1 MLGAILSATDPVAV
15 VALMKDLGVS
25 KRLGTL
31 LEGESLLNDGTSIVI
46 FNVFFNAL
54 KERGEHRVHDD
65 ESDDDSGG
73 STSLNAAGIAT
84 YFLRLALGGPLLGV
98 AVGIVTTVCLG
109 LIYEDAH
116 AEITLTVVAALG
128 TFLIAETLTIQGQ
141 QLTSGVLA
149 VVALGLMLGT
159 RGRARVS
166 TAVGHELHAV
176 WAMLG
181 FAANTVVFFISGLIV
196 YDRMTR
202 QRLWK
207 NFGALAALYIGIHI
221 ARAVVLLV
229 AWPTL
234 QRTGYGLPPSHG
246 VALWWGGL
254 RGAVGLTLSLAV
266 EEEPRIHKD
275 VRDAVVFVVASE
287 IGQCPLSLLRGNYI
301 VRRGAHIGITV
312 LTLLVNGTTMEFVLS
327 KLGLSESSESAQLE
341 FQSITA
347 QISASTDRFV
357 EQISVEDKFLA
368 DATWGIVFKYLPV
381 HDRKTYVNRCRKMRD
396 THAQILTSR
405 WRTYRQQFSQQAV
418 RPRGMP
424 NTKDTSLQSAKK
436 LDAAYVKAQSVFK
449 LPTGEASSNQ
459 ARVVPVSGITNEEES
474 KEPIND
480 AGFAYHSHR
489 LQMRTYSGIIPE
501 LRDEQL
507 SEQRRRAVLMIKCAL
522 WHLLEEGYVRPSTMD
537 SLLDAADV
545 TLDKVTAGEPLA
557 CWTQQL
563 MPILEHYSATLDLFS
578 AFSEI
583 EDNGDINTTNAMWR
597 RIAQPGKQ
605 LGSMLAS
612 TGVSTRFFAS
622 STFASQHDAEP
633 APSTKK
639 QGWWHFF
646 ADMMIRAPVYRM
658 WLRWKLAFMFEMA
671 SNYAR
676 TCAHVASD
684 LAASKC
690 DARVLH
696 ELDSEASLAEMW
708 IEDNLERRFLA
719 KMTRSLKTEIAA
731 RVALIFEQST
741 ISELQK
747 GGRLD
752 ERELAALRQPVTV
765 SLKQL
770 DFHPNAIEPPSA
782 LRQLL
787 SIPAIADLGNE
798 DDDALVRLANS
809 AKEITL
815 KRDEDAAVGGEIAT
829 AWYLVTDGTMFSD
842 DALTQFVRTAVPA
855 RGATRGDDRRQRG
868 SSSQR
873 QFHRA
878 FHATDDTCG
887 HAKHKFYGRGE
898 PIGLLDCIAARHR
911 PSAISTYSA
920 TARLLKF
927 DIADTLKI
935 VRDRPL
941 VVRALLAAAAAPH
954 ALYLPC
960 LRDFTS
966 ADLRGLLSRGLPRI
980 EPSKHAAAPG
990 ALAALSA
997 DSVVKMPVV
1006 VGCSHI
1012 FLLVG
1017 SCTKERIDAEKEK
1030 FLAPCC
1036 IPLDAQKGTPIA
1048 SQDQSS
1054 LQAGSL
1060 VFARGAVSLFL
1071 RSADFDALSNLKRN
1085 RDVQARS

>member
-1 MLGAILSATDPVAV
+1 
-15 VALMKDLGVS
+15 
-25 KRLGTL
+25 
-31 LEGESLLNDGTSIVI
+31 
-46 FNVFFNAL
+46 
-54 KERGEHRVHDD
+54 
-65 ESDDDSGG
+65 
-73 STSLNAAGIAT
+73 
-84 YFLRLALGGPLLGV
+84 
-98 AVGIVTTVCLG
+98 
-109 LIYEDAH
+109 
-116 AEITLTVVAALG
+116 
-128 TFLIAETLTIQGQ
+128 
-141 QLTSGVLA
+141 
-149 VVALGLMLGT
+149 
-159 RGRARVS
+159 
-166 TAVGHELHAV
+166 
-176 WAMLG
+176 
-181 FAANTVVFFISGLIV
+181 
-196 YDRMTR
+196 
-202 QRLWK
+202 
-207 NFGALAALYIGIHI
+207 
-221 ARAVVLLV
+221 
-229 AWPTL
+229 
-234 QRTGYGLPPSHG
+234 
-246 VALWWGGL
+246 
-254 RGAVGLTLSLAV
+254 
-266 EEEPRIHKD
+266 
-275 VRDAVVFVVASE
+275 
-287 IGQCPLSLLRGNYI
+287 
-301 VRRGAHIGITV
+301 
-312 LTLLVNGTTMEFVLS
+312 MEFVLS

-341 FQSITA
+341 FQSIAA

-381 HDRKTYVNRCRKMRD
+381 HDRKTYVNRCRKMRG

-405 WRTYRQQFSQQAV
+405 WRAYSQQFSQQSI
-418 RPRGMP
+418 RPRGIP
-424 NTKDTSLQSAKK
+424 NTNSASLQSTNKV
-436 LDAAYVKAQSVFK
+436 DAAYAKAQSIFK
-449 LPTGEASSNQ
+449 LTNGEASSSQ
-459 ARVVPVSGITNEEES
+459 RVVPVCSATNEEES
-474 KEPIND
+474 KDPVHET
-480 AGFAYHSHR
+480 GFAYDSHR
-489 LQMRTYSGIIPE
+489 LQMRTYSGILPE

-522 WHLLEEGYVRPSTMD
+522 WHLLEEGYIRPSTMD

-557 CWTQQL
+557 CWTLQL

-578 AFSEI
+578 AIGEI
-583 EDNGDINTTNAMWR
+583 EDNVDNNTTNAMWR

-612 TGVSTRFFAS
+612 TGMSTRIFAS
-622 STFASQHDAEP
+622 STFLSHHDGEP
-633 APSTKK
+633 TPSAK
-639 QGWWHFF
+639 QTWWHFF
-646 ADMMIRAPVYRM
+646 ADMMTRAPVYRM
-658 WLRWKLAFMFEMA
+658 WLRWKLAFMFEIA

-676 TCAHVASD
+676 TCAHVARD

-708 IEDNLERRFLA
+708 IDDNLERRFLT

-770 DFHPNAIEPPSA
+770 DFHPNAIQPPSA

-798 DDDALVRLANS
+798 DDDVLVRLANS
-809 AKEITL
+809 AKEVTL
-815 KRDEDAAVGGEIAT
+815 KRDEDVSVGGEIAT
-829 AWYLVTDGTMFSD
+829 AWYLVTDGTMSSD
-842 DALTQFVRTAVPA
+842 DALTQFVMTAVPA

-878 FHATDDTCG
+878 FHATNDTCG
-887 HAKHKFYGRGE
+887 HTKHNFYGRGE

-911 PSAISTYSA
+911 PSAITTHSA

-1017 SCTKERIDAEKEK
+1017 SCTKQCSDAEKET

-1048 SQDQSS
+1048 SHDQSP
-1054 LQAGSL
+1054 LQAGSI

-1071 RSADFDALSNLKRN
+1071 RSADFNALTNLKRSC
-1085 RDVQARS
+1085 DGKSRS